1 MKGSAKLLIAS
12 IIIFACSIGFF
23 AGALCFGCKGMP
35 CMNGNPPCMQK
46 MMPPPGMPGMKGPG
60 MKGPHGDKGPWA
72 HKKGFRHDMMD
83 SILQVTP
90 EQKTALEKHRQQMDS
105 SFKALNGQKMA
116 AEKELRE
123 ALDNGA
129 AEQIDAAKAKI
140 LSAQEALLAA
150 RVEGVKNLKTILTE
164 EQQAKFKEFHKNHR
178 HHKKGFGPK
187 DGKGPGPK
195 GPGPIA
201 EPPAA
206 GN

>member
-46 MMPPPGMPGMKGPG
+46 MMPPPGMPGMKGS
-60 MKGPHGDKGPWA
+60 HGDKGPWA

-178 HHKKGFGPK
+178 HHKNSK
-187 DGKGPGPK
+187 
-195 GPGPIA
+195 
-201 EPPAA
+201 
-206 GN
+206 

>member
-1 MKGSAKLLIAS
+1 
-12 IIIFACSIGFF
+12 
-23 AGALCFGCKGMP
+23 
-35 CMNGNPPCMQK
+35 MNGNPPCMQK
-46 MMPPPGMPGMKGPG
+46 MMTPPGMPGMKGPG

-164 EQQAKFKEFHKNHR
+164 EQQAITR
-178 HHKKGFGPK
+178 RASAPK
-187 DGKGPGPK
+187 TAKAPVLK
-195 GPGPIA
+195 A
-201 EPPAA
+201 LARWLNRLPPATRNHA
-206 GN
+206 DKNSR